1 VFHRYHPSIDTLNYP
16 SFLLITPMA
25 LFSGTF
31 FPLTLL
37 PVLFQYIA
45 LVFFPLTHLVAI
57 MRMLTLPAL
66 SGSIFLHLAWI
77 LSVTAVFCIIAINL
91 MRKRLIV

>member
-1 VFHRYHPSIDTLNYP
+1 MS
-16 SFLLITPMA
+16 

-37 PVLFQYIA
+37 PVALQYIA
-45 LVFFPLTHLVAI
+45 LALLPLTHLVAI
-57 MRMLTLPAL
+57 MRMFTLGLVSPVL
-66 SGSIFLHLAWI
+66 LLHLAWI
-77 LSVTAVFCIIAINL
+77 IMVTVLCCIVAINM

>member
-1 VFHRYHPSIDTLNYP
+1 
-16 SFLLITPMA
+16 MA

-45 LVFFPLTHLVAI
+45 LILLPLTHLVAI
-57 MRMLTLPAL
+57 MRMLTLPDL
-66 SGSIFLHLAWI
+66 SGMAVLNLGYMI
-77 LSVTAVFCIIAINL
+77 LVTAIFCIVGINL

>member
-1 VFHRYHPSIDTLNYP
+1 
-16 SFLLITPMA
+16 MA

-31 FPLTLL
+31 FPVTLL

-45 LVFFPLTHLVAI
+45 LALLPLTHLVAI

-66 SGSIFLHLAWI
+66 SGILVLHLIWI
-77 LSVTAVFCIIAINL
+77 LIITTIFCVIAINL